1 MPVTISVSDDVYRR
15 LESFAVGFDT
25 PERVIERLL
34 DDFTLEGSRSVK
46 SRPTL
51 TFIPD
56 EVAFKNELLARKKA
70 QVVLHLKDGGRDVLY
85 WNATRLQPSSN
96 LRANLWS
103 GFLRKWKGKGIV
115 SAEFSVLPKRANCPE
130 DNSGLML
137 AIAEAIHWTLE
148 ETEQYFVKIEE
159 VCSDDGHP
167 YYDLVTFSE
176 DTPDELKTIAG
187 LNSSN
192 QVYMSLPSLDD

>member
-34 DDFTLEGSRSVK
+34 DGFTLEGSRSVE

-103 GFLRKWKGKGIV
+103 GFLRNWKGKGIV
-115 SAEFSVLPKRANCPE
+115 SAEFSVLPKRANCSE

-148 ETEQYFVKIEE
+148 ETEQYFVEVEE

-192 QVYMSLPSLDD
+192 QIHMRLSSLDD

>member
-1 MPVTISVSDDVYRR
+1 MAATISVSDDVYRR
-15 LESFAVGFDT
+15 LESLAVGFDT

-34 DDFTLEGSRSVK
+34 DGVALEGSRGAESK
-46 SRPTL
+46 PTL

-103 GFLRKWKGKGIV
+103 GFLRNWKDKGIV
-115 SAEFSVLPKRANCPE
+115 SAEFSVLPKHTNHPE
-130 DNSGLML
+130 DNAGLII
-137 AIAEAIHWTLE
+137 AIAESIHWTLE
-148 ETEQYFVKIEE
+148 ETEQYFVEVEE

-167 YYDLVTFSE
+167 YYYLVTFSE
-176 DTPDELKTIAG
+176 DTPDELKAIAG
-187 LNSSN
+187 LNSEN
-192 QVYMSLPSLDD
+192 QIHMGLSSLGD